1 MKKRVI
7 LNESEKRIL
16 STIAKYRRPLT
27 ILELSKATGLSR
39 PTVSKYIQSLKQKNM
54 LKEI

>member
-39 PTVSKYIQSLKQKNM
+39 PTVLKYIQSLKQKNM